1 MQAAQ
6 GNWPGGIS
14 SNRWPAGA
22 WGSWTQH
29 RAQGLFCVQWASRRA
44 AGQQTE
50 GAFCGLTISSAA
62 GERAREY
69 F

>member
-14 SNRWPAGA
+14 SIVGPLMHGA
-22 WGSWTQH
+22 SWTQH
-29 RAQGLFCVQWASRRA
+29 SAQGLFCVQWASRRA